1 MIKQAEVDVSL
12 VQPEYIIEG
21 KIDLIKGADGTVELV
36 DFKSER
42 KPDMVKAR
50 DRIEHYRRQLH
61 IYAFLVEQR
70 TGQKVSKMHLYYTG
84 EENGNP
90 MISFPYT
97 KSAIEGTVSAFD
109 DTVHKIMKKDFSR
122 QAESLKTCN
131 GCDFRFYCQ
140 NK

>member
-70 TGQKVSKMHLYYTG
+70 TGQR
-84 EENGNP
+84 
-90 MISFPYT
+90 
-97 KSAIEGTVSAFD
+97 
-109 DTVHKIMKKDFSR
+109 SR
-122 QAESLKTCN
+122 
-131 GCDFRFYCQ
+131 
-140 NK
+140 